1 MLALGALARIR
12 GVTPFASVVARM
24 RETAPEAMIVS
35 MCLRVVI
42 VDDHA
47 RFRAQAA
54 ELLKLERFAVVGDAD
69 TGESG
74 VELSRRLAPD
84 LVLLDVGLPDANGFD
99 LVPAMHATGAA
110 VVLTSS
116 RASRDY
122 GRRIEDSGAEG
133 FISKSELSG
142 DAIRSLLR

>member
-1 MLALGALARIR
+1 
-12 GVTPFASVVARM
+12 
-24 RETAPEAMIVS
+24 

-54 ELLKLERFAVVGDAD
+54 ELLTLERFRVVGDAE
-69 TGESG
+69 TGAGG
-74 VELSRRLAPD
+74 VALSRALAPD

-99 LVPAMHATGAA
+99 LVTAMHETGAA

-116 RASRDY
+116 RSLRDY
-122 GRRIEDSGAEG
+122 GTRVADSGADG
-133 FISKSELSG
+133 FISKEELTG
-142 DAIRSLLR
+142 EAIRSLLR